1 MNSIA
6 LSRPLAVVKT
16 MRGNFLLL
24 PPVCIALGLGTS
36 LQAGAGFDW
45 LMLGLI
51 MLGGVLAHVSVNML
65 NEYQDFTSGLDFNT
79 RRTPF
84 SGGTGALPA
93 QPTAARLVLAGGIVT
108 LLLVIA
114 IGLFFIV
121 RSGWSILPFGLLGAA
136 LIVLYTGPINR
147 NPLLC
152 LIAPGLGFG
161 VLMVAGTHLLLAGS
175 VDSRGFLANPYA
187 SEQPL
192 FTITAQ
198 NVDQYKDKLTP
209 GQLAMF
215 KRYPDTY
222 KIPVYKT
229 HRSATVPAAVQEA
242 AKRNATTTKLVE
254 GGNGLEN
261 FDTANPFPIPQNGL
275 EVIWNHITRYRGGS
289 VRRLVTQATPQVNGS
304 YQLVYFQDAFTFRTN
319 LKDYNPNKPSN
330 VLFYFKQRVTA
341 PSRLAGNV
349 LLVHETLNQV
359 KEPRLAWL
367 YNAGQRRVRRAP
379 QVSYDGPGTAADGLR
394 TSDNFDMYNGAPDR
408 YDWKLEGKKEIYIP
422 YNSYKLDDPKI
433 KYSEIVKAGHIN
445 QDLTRYELHR
455 VWHVVATLKPG
466 ERHIYAKRDFYIDE
480 DTWQAA
486 EIDHY
491 DGRGTLWRVAEA
503 HAEQYYDKQVPW
515 YAVETLYD
523 LLSGRYLALG
533 MKNEEKQAYDF
544 NYSASESDYTPA
556 ALRQEGVR

>member
-1 MNSIA
+1 M
-6 LSRPLAVVKT
+6 KT
-16 MRGNFLLL
+16 TKNLL
-24 PPVCIALGLGTS
+24 
-36 LQAGAGFDW
+36 Q
-45 LMLGLI
+45 
-51 MLGGVLAHVSVNML
+51 
-65 NEYQDFTSGLDFNT
+65 
-79 RRTPF
+79 
-84 SGGTGALPA
+84 TGALALSLLATAVMAAAPA
-93 QPTAARLVLAGGIVT
+93 DQVAKIGST
-108 LLLVIA
+108 LT
-114 IGLFFIV
+114 
-121 RSGWSILPFGLLGAA
+121 PLGAEKA
-136 LIVLYTGPINR
+136 GNADGTIPEWTG
-147 NPLLC
+147 
-152 LIAPGLGFG
+152 GLPQNAGPVDDKGF
-161 VLMVAGTHLLLAGS
+161 VS
-175 VDSRGFLANPYA
+175 DPFA
-187 SEQPL
+187 SEKPL

-198 NVDQYKDKLTP
+198 NVEQYKDKLTP
-209 GQLAMF
+209 GQYAMF
-215 KRYPDTY
+215 KRYPETY
-222 KIPVYKT
+222 KMPVFTT
-229 HRSATVPAAVQEA
+229 HRTATVPADVIAA
-242 AKRNATTTKLVE
+242 AKENAANTKLVE

-261 FDTANPFPIPQNGL
+261 FKTANPFPIPQNGL
-275 EVIWNHITRYRGGS
+275 EAIWNHITRYRGGS
-289 VRRLVTQATPQVNGS
+289 VRRLVTQATPQPNGS
-304 YQLVYFQDAFTFRTN
+304 YSLVYFQDEFTFRDK
-319 LKDYNPNKPSN
+319 LKDYDPSKPSN

-422 YNSYKLDDPKI
+422 YNSYRLDSPKL
-433 KYSEIVKAGHIN
+433 KYADIIKAGHIN

-455 VWHVVATLKPG
+455 VWHVVATLKAG

-486 EIDHY
+486 AIDHY

-503 HAEQYYDKQVPW
+503 HSEYYYDKQVPW

-533 MKNEEKQAYDF
+533 MKNEEKQSYDF

-556 ALRQEGVR
+556 ALRQAGVR